1 MSKLFVCRHTETVYN
16 KEGIFSGKLDTP
28 LSDKGI
34 LQAREMATIINDEK
48 IDVVITSSLLRS
60 KETAGILM
68 AVYHVNVNSL
78 PPLFVNKPCE
88 DNDGII
94 PIYSDARLD
103 ERSYGILEGKKKD
116 LILQQYGIEQLHSWR
131 RSWDCAPANGETL
144 EQVCTRVESFM
155 KEVIVPLLNKGKN
168 TLLVCHQNSMRAI
181 KILVENIPVDQVENI
196 EFYNGQIISFSFNKD
211 SWLTG
216 LE

>member
-1 MSKLFVCRHTETVYN
+1 MSKLFVCRHTETIYN

-78 PPLFVNKPCE
+78 PPLFINKPCE

-116 LILQQYGIEQLHSWR
+116 LILQQYGIDQLHSWR
-131 RSWDCAPANGETL
+131 RSWNCAPANGETL

-155 KEVIVPLLNKGKN
+155 KEVIVPLMNKERI
-168 TLLVCHQNSMRAI
+168 LCWFAI
-181 KILVENIPVDQVENI
+181 KIQCVPLKFLLKIFQKTKLKTLNFIMGRLFLFPSTKIV
-196 EFYNGQIISFSFNKD
+196 G
-211 SWLTG
+211 
-216 LE
+216 